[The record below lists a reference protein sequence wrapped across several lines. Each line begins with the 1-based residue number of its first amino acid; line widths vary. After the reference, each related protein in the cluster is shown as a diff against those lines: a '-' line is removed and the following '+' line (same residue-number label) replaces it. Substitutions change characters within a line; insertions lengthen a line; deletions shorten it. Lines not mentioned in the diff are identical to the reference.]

1 MDESMADPIKDVGI
15 FGLGLIGSAL
25 AGRLLAAGY
34 SVVGFDP
41 APDRGAALT
50 ALGGKAVSDKE
61 VWEAQAV
68 FSCVYDTDQLAQLI
82 ADAPKTNTFLISMST
97 CDPEHMASLA
107 MAAKAKDITLIEAPI
122 SGTSK
127 ALGTGDVLLL
137 VAGDE
142 TAVGRL
148 DPVFNALAHQYIH
161 VGDIGN
167 GNRAKLAINLV
178 LGLHRAALAE
188 GMVFA
193 EALGLKPADFLA
205 MAKASAA
212 YSAVMDSKGQML
224 VDRDFTPQGR
234 IVQSAKDFN
243 LIRDS
248 AKAAGQGLPFTETY
262 LAMMEDA
269 LAQGEGDLDNSAIV
283 LPIARTPAP

>member
-1 MDESMADPIKDVGI
+1 MAEPIRHIGV

-25 AGRLLAAGY
+25 SARLLDAGY
-34 SVVGFDP
+34 DVSGYDP
-41 APDRGAALT
+41 SADRVAELT
-50 ALGGKAVSDKE
+50 ARGGISAAVPDIWS
-61 VWEAQAV
+61 ASAV
-68 FSCVYDTDQLAQLI
+68 FSCVFDTDQLADLI
-82 ADAPKTNTFLISMST
+82 ETAPETDTLLISMST
-97 CDPEHMASLA
+97 CDPERMADLA
-107 MAAKAKDITLIEAPI
+107 QAAQAKGITLVEAPI

-127 ALGTGDVLLL
+127 ALGAGDVLLL
-137 VAGDE
+137 VAGDDA
-142 TAVGRL
+142 AVARL
-148 DPVFNALAHQYIH
+148 DPILDALARQYIH

-193 EALGLKPADFLA
+193 EALGLAPADFLA

-212 YSAVMDSKGQML
+212 YSAVMDSKGQLL
-224 VDRDFTPQGR
+224 VDRDFAPQGR

-248 AKAAGQGLPFTETY
+248 AHAKGQGLPFTETY
-262 LAMMEDA
+262 LAMMADA
-269 LAQGEGDLDNSAIV
+269 LAHDEGDLDNSAIV
-283 LPIARTPAP
+283 LPIERTRPS

>member
-1 MDESMADPIKDVGI
+1 MAEPIARIGI

-25 AGRLLAAGY
+25 AGRLLSAGFSVAGY
-34 SVVGFDP
+34 DP
-41 APDRGAALT
+41 EPERGAALS
-50 ALGGKAVSDKE
+50 ALGGTAASARD
-61 VWEAQAV
+61 VWKAQAV
-68 FSCVYDTDQLAQLI
+68 FSCVFDTDQLAALI
-82 ADAPKTNTFLISMST
+82 ADAPETNTLLISMST
-97 CDPEHMASLA
+97 CDPERMADLSDAAEAKGISLV
-107 MAAKAKDITLIEAPI
+107 EAPI

-127 ALGTGDVLLL
+127 ALAAGDVLLL

-142 TAVGRL
+142 AAIQRL
-148 DPVFNALAHQYIH
+148 DPVFNALARQYIT

-193 EALGLKPADFLA
+193 EALGLEPADFLA

-212 YSAVMDSKGQML
+212 YSAVMDSKGQLM
-224 VDRDFTPQGR
+224 VDRDFAPQGR
-234 IVQSAKDFN
+234 IVQSAKDFT

-248 AKAAGQGLPFTETY
+248 AAAKGQGLPFTETY

-269 LAQGEGDLDNSAIV
+269 LAAGEGDLDNSAV
-283 LPIARTPAP
+283 LLPIARTPAS

>member
-1 MDESMADPIKDVGI
+1 MADPITQIGI

-25 AGRLLAAGY
+25 SARLLGAGY
-34 SVVGFDP
+34 TVTGYDP
-41 APDRGAALT
+41 SLERCSELT
-50 ALGGKAVSDKE
+50 ALGGTAASTRE
-61 VWEAQAV
+61 VWTAEAV
-68 FSCVYDTDQLAQLI
+68 FSCVFDTDQLAELI
-82 ADAPKTNTFLISMST
+82 ATAPETDTLLISMST
-97 CDPEHMASLA
+97 CDPERMAELSE
-107 MAAKAKDITLIEAPI
+107 AAQAKGITLIEAPI

-127 ALGTGDVLLL
+127 ALGAGDVLLL

-142 TAVGRL
+142 TAIRRL
-148 DPVFNALAHQYIH
+148 DPVFKALSRQYIH
-161 VGDIGN
+161 VGEIGN

-188 GMVFA
+188 GMVYA
-193 EALGLKPADFLA
+193 EALGLDAADFLA

-212 YSAVMDSKGQML
+212 YSAVMDSKGQLL

-248 AKAAGQGLPFTETY
+248 AAAQGQGLPFTETY
-262 LAMMEDA
+262 LAMMDDA
-269 LAQGEGDLDNSAIV
+269 LAQGEGDLDNSAIL
-283 LPIARTPAP
+283 LPISRTRPS